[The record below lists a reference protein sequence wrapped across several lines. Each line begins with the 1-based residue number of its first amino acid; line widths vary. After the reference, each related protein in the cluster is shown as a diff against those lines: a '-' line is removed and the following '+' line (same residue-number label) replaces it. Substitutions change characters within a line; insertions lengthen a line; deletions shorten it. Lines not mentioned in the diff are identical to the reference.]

1 MCNYFDLRNVMLLTN
16 PVFIGVVLMTL
27 LCFFRFNV
35 LLSVLLSGLF
45 VGVWSKFMNVEHLT
59 LMEFFTQLPQAMMD
73 SMKVLIDGMQGN
85 LQTALSYILLGAV
98 AAAISKTNL
107 TAYLIKIVSHY
118 ISHKK
123 YLLILS
129 LAFIACFSQNLI
141 PIHVAF
147 VPLLIPP
154 LLKLFNKLKIDRRAI
169 ACALTFGLTTPYMVV
184 PLGFGLIFQTLLV
197 DNLNSN
203 GVQISLGEVS
213 QTMVFAAICML
224 VGLFLAV
231 FVFYA
236 KPREYQEE
244 QIAKMDFENLK
255 MSKKEWGVLAGLLL
269 TLILQILTHNLPL
282 SGLLGF
288 VLMVILGGVE
298 YNKVNLVF
306 DDGLKIMGY
315 IAFVMLVASG
325 YGEVLKQS
333 GGITELVKTSV
344 PFMEQSHFL
353 AIFIMLAIGLLITIG
368 IGSSFGT
375 IPIIAALFCPI
386 CIELGFSPAAIIFII
401 GVAGALGDAGSPASE
416 TTLGV
421 SVGLNA
427 DKQGDHIKDTCI
439 PTFLCFNGSLL
450 ILGSVIAFFL
460 I

>member
-1 MCNYFDLRNVMLLTN
+1 MLLIN
-16 PVFIGVVLMTL
+16 PVFIGVLLMTL

-45 VGVWSKFMNVEHLT
+45 VGIWSKFMHMEHLS
-59 LMEFFTQLPQAMMD
+59 LVDFFTQLPQAMMD

-129 LAFIACFSQNLI
+129 LALIACFSQNLI

-203 GVQISLGEVS
+203 GVQITLGEVS
-213 QTMVFAAICML
+213 QTMAFAAICML

-244 QIAKMDFENLK
+244 QISKMDFENLK
-255 MSKKEWGVLAGLLL
+255 MSKKEWGVLAGLGL

-333 GGITELVKTSV
+333 GGIAELVKTSV

-375 IPIIAALFCPI
+375 IPIIVALFCPI
-386 CIELGFSPAAIIFII
+386 CIELGFSSAAIIFII

-421 SVGLNA
+421 SIGLNA